1 MSRNDAVPEFRILL
15 VDDEPDLIELVKYNL
30 MRDGYEVYTAENGQQ
45 ALNVAESVRPH
56 LVVLDVR
63 MPVMDGIQTCRHL
76 RENPETA
83 KLPIIMLTALS
94 QEIDELKGLGAGAD
108 DYIAKPVSYRKLQAR
123 ISTLLRRAYPQ
134 KEQQALLQREGL
146 EIDREKYVV
155 RLVSG
160 GKEHKLH
167 LPRKQFELL
176 YTLASRPGVVQSRE
190 ELLDEIWG
198 EDVYVTPRT
207 VDVHVRK
214 IRDKIGDHYIETVK
228 GVGYR
233 FAE

>member
-1 MSRNDAVPEFRILL
+1 MDTFKILL
-15 VDDEPDLIELVKYNL
+15 VDDEPDLTELIQYNL
-30 MRDGYEVYTAENGQQ
+30 SRDGYTVYVADNGQK
-45 ALNVAESVRPH
+45 ALELVREIKPH

-63 MPVMDGIQTCRHL
+63 MPILDGIDTCRRL
-76 RENPETA
+76 RADARTA
-83 KLPIIMLTALS
+83 MLPIIMLTALA
-94 QEIDELKGLGAGAD
+94 QEIDELKGLDAGAD

-123 ISTLLRRAYPQ
+123 VQTLLRRAYPEAE
-134 KEQQALLQREGL
+134 EQESVLHRNDL
-146 EIDREKYVV
+146 EIDRDKYVV
-155 RLVSG
+155 RQTIDG
-160 GKEHKLH
+160 EIHRYH

-176 YTLASRPGVVQSRE
+176 FALASKPGVVHSRE
-190 ELLDEIWG
+190 ELLDAIWG

-214 IRDKIGDHYIETVK
+214 IRDKIGDRFIETIK

>member
-1 MSRNDAVPEFRILL
+1 LSDFRILL
-15 VDDEPDLIELVKYNL
+15 VDDEPDLIELMRYNL
-30 MRDGYEVYTAENGQQ
+30 ARDGYEVYTAENGQQ
-45 ALNVAESVRPH
+45 ALALTGEIRPH

-63 MPVMDGIQTCRHL
+63 MPVLDGIETCRRL
-76 RENPETA
+76 RANSDTA
-83 KLPIIMLTALS
+83 SLPVIMLTALS
-94 QEIDELKGLGAGAD
+94 QEIDELKGLDAGAD

-123 ISTLLRRAYPQ
+123 VQTLLRRAYP
-134 KEQQALLQREGL
+134 EEEREPLLERGDL
-146 EIDREKYVV
+146 EIDRQKYVV
-155 RLVSG
+155 RRQIE
-160 GKEHKLH
+160 GKEHKYH

-176 YTLASRPGVVQSRE
+176 FMLASKPGVVQSRE
-190 ELLDEIWG
+190 ELLDAVWG

-214 IRDKIGDHYIETVK
+214 IRDKIGEHYIETVK

>member
-1 MSRNDAVPEFRILL
+1 LAEFKILL
-15 VDDEPDLIELVKYNL
+15 VDDEPDLVELLKYNL
-30 MRDGYEVYTAENGQQ
+30 IRDGFEVFTANNGEK
-45 ALNVAESVRPH
+45 ALAVARQIRPH

-63 MPVMDGIQTCRHL
+63 MPVLDGIETCKQL
-76 RENPETA
+76 RSDPATST
-83 KLPIIMLTALS
+83 LPIVMLTALS

-108 DYIAKPVSYRKLQAR
+108 DYIAKPVSYRKLRAR
-123 ISTLLRRAYPQ
+123 IGTLLRRVYPHE
-134 KEQQALLQREGL
+134 EQQALLERGDL
-146 EIDREKYVV
+146 EIDREKYLV
-155 RLVSG
+155 RLKTAAGEEKV
-160 GKEHKLH
+160 H

-176 YTLASRPGVVQSRE
+176 YMLASKPGVVQSRE
-190 ELLDEIWG
+190 ELLDAIWG

-214 IRDKIGDHYIETVK
+214 IRDKLGEHFIETVK

>member
-1 MSRNDAVPEFRILL
+1 VPDYKILL
-15 VDDEPDLIELVKYNL
+15 VDDEPDLLELVKYNL
-30 MRDGYEVYTAENGQQ
+30 IRDGYEVFTAEDGRQ
-45 ALNVAESVRPH
+45 ALVLAKEIKPD
-56 LVVLDVR
+56 LIVLDVR
-63 MPVMDGIQTCRHL
+63 MPGLDGIETCR
-76 RENPETA
+76 RIRSDPKIAN
-83 KLPIIMLTALS
+83 LPVIMLTALG
-94 QEIDELKGLGAGAD
+94 QEIDELKGLDAGAD
-108 DYIAKPVSYRKLQAR
+108 DYLTKPVSYRKLQAR
-123 ISTLLRRAYPQ
+123 VNTLLRRAYPV
-134 KEQQALLQREGL
+134 EQQAPLLQRGDL

-155 RLVSG
+155 RRVG
-160 GKEHKLH
+160 EGKEQKFH

-176 YTLASRPGVVQSRE
+176 YRLATKPGVVQSRE